1 MDNSLV
7 GRDGAAEVLVVG
19 MVVAD
24 SQAPLGVD
32 NQTVCRVVDQA
43 AVDIALV
50 DILVVLQAGTLAGL
64 LGDKVLVG
72 PLGRKYSLVD
82 DLVVVLEVRV
92 DIDCYT
98 LGLLK

>member
-1 MDNSLV
+1 M
-7 GRDGAAEVLVVG
+7 GRDGAEEVLVVG
-19 MVVAD
+19 VVVAD
-24 SQAPLGVD
+24 SQAALGVD
-32 NQTVCRVVDQA
+32 NQAVCRVVDQA

-64 LGDKVLVG
+64 LEDKVLVG
-72 PLGRKYSLVD
+72 PLGRKYLLVD
-82 DLVVVLEVRV
+82 DLVVVLEVRM